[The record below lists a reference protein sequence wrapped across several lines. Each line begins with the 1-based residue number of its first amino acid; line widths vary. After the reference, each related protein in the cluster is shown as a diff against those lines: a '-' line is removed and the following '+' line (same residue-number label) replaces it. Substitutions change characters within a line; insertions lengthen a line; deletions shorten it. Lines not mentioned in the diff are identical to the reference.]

1 MKIGDENW
9 EIGDRR
15 GLNVSA
21 YDAYVLACAI
31 NQRAPLLTLGSG
43 LRARA
48 GIEIGCTGGEST
60 MKSYSYS
67 EARGNFATVLDEA
80 ERDGA
85 VEIRRRDGTVFRIL
99 PLRKSKASP
108 LDVKGVKVKV
118 SADDLVAIVR
128 EGRER
133 KPYE

>member
-1 MKIGDENW
+1 
-9 EIGDRR
+9 
-15 GLNVSA
+15 
-21 YDAYVLACAI
+21 
-31 NQRAPLLTLGSG
+31 
-43 LRARA
+43 
-48 GIEIGCTGGEST
+48 

-85 VEIRRRDGTVFRIL
+85 VEIRRRDGTVFRIQ

-108 LDVKGVKVKV
+108 LDVKGVKLGL
-118 SADDLVAIVR
+118 SAADLVAIVR

-133 KPYE
+133 G

>member
-1 MKIGDENW
+1 
-9 EIGDRR
+9 
-15 GLNVSA
+15 
-21 YDAYVLACAI
+21 
-31 NQRAPLLTLGSG
+31 
-43 LRARA
+43 
-48 GIEIGCTGGEST
+48 

-108 LDVKGVKVKV
+108 LDVKGVRLGV
-118 SADDLVAIVR
+118 SSADLVAIVR

-133 KPYE
+133 G

>member
-1 MKIGDENW
+1 
-9 EIGDRR
+9 
-15 GLNVSA
+15 
-21 YDAYVLACAI
+21 
-31 NQRAPLLTLGSG
+31 
-43 LRARA
+43 
-48 GIEIGCTGGEST
+48 

-80 ERDGA
+80 ERDGV
-85 VEIRRRDGTVFRIL
+85 VEIRRRDGTVFRVL
-99 PLRKSKASP
+99 PLRTGAASP

-133 KPYE
+133 E

>member
-1 MKIGDENW
+1 
-9 EIGDRR
+9 
-15 GLNVSA
+15 
-21 YDAYVLACAI
+21 
-31 NQRAPLLTLGSG
+31 
-43 LRARA
+43 
-48 GIEIGCTGGEST
+48 

-85 VEIRRRDGTVFRIL
+85 VEIRRRDGTVFRIQ

-108 LDVKGVKVKV
+108 LDVKGIKLEL
-118 SADDLVAIVR
+118 SAADLVAIVR

-133 KPYE
+133 G

>member
-1 MKIGDENW
+1 
-9 EIGDRR
+9 
-15 GLNVSA
+15 
-21 YDAYVLACAI
+21 
-31 NQRAPLLTLGSG
+31 
-43 LRARA
+43 
-48 GIEIGCTGGEST
+48 

-108 LDVKGVKVKV
+108 LDIVGVKLRI
-118 SADDLVAIVR
+118 SAADLVAIMR

-133 KPYE
+133 G